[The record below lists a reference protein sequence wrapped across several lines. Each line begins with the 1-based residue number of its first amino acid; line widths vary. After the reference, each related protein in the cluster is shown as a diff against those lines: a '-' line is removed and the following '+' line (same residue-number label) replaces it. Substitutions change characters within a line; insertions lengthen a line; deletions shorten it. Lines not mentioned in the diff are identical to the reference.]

1 MGLEWEVQSFNINS
15 YHGVSNTQLHVLH
28 MVRQYVAKGMSLA
41 TCKLH
46 ADASYICTGS
56 LVRICVNIQ
65 ANETQPENQTVI
77 NCITYPMPDL
87 QWLYR
92 PSFEICIA

>member
-1 MGLEWEVQSFNINS
+1 
-15 YHGVSNTQLHVLH
+15 
-28 MVRQYVAKGMSLA
+28 MSLA

-56 LVRICVNIQ
+56 LVRISVNIQ
-65 ANETQPENQTVI
+65 TNETQTENQTAFMDI
-77 NCITYPMPDL
+77 NYITYPMPDL

-92 PSFEICIA
+92 PSFEICMA

>member
-1 MGLEWEVQSFNINS
+1 
-15 YHGVSNTQLHVLH
+15 
-28 MVRQYVAKGMSLA
+28 MSLA

-56 LVRICVNIQ
+56 LAHIGINIQ
-65 ANETQPENQTVI
+65 ANETQPENQTVLMD
-77 NCITYPMPDL
+77 ITYPMPDL

-92 PSFEICIA
+92 PSFEICMA